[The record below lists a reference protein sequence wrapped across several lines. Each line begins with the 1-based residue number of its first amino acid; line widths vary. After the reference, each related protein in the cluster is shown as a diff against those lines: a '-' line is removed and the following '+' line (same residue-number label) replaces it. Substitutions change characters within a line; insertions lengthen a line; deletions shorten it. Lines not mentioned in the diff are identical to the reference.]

1 MRLLKLAFISIII
14 LFILASL
21 LGLLLPSHV
30 LVSRAVNI
38 NRTRDTIMQYMNDIH
53 QWRTWMEGMED
64 SSVSIISPRQAK
76 LGNSQVA
83 IHTVTD
89 STVISLW
96 TGRNGSAQTATMYLI
111 GNHTQPVTVVQWQF
125 EQELKWYPWERLGS
139 IMNDKI
145 LGTMMEK
152 NLNRLK
158 TALEKQ

>member
-1 MRLLKLAFISIII
+1 MRLFKLAFISIII
-14 LFILASL
+14 LFVLASL
-21 LGLLLPSHV
+21 MGLLLPSHV

-38 NRTRDTIMQYMNDIH
+38 NRNRDSIMPYMRDIN
-53 QWRTWMEGMED
+53 QWKTWMEGMED
-64 SSVSIISPRQAK
+64 TTVSIATPTQAK
-76 LGNSQVA
+76 LGHTQVS
-83 IHTVTD
+83 INTVTD

-96 TGRNGSAQTATMYLI
+96 TGRNGGVQTATMYLI

-125 EQELKWYPWERLGS
+125 EQDLKWYPWERLGS

-158 TALEKQ
+158 TTIEKQ